1 VRLPYDRN
9 RDGVADL
16 LGEYVAPPGS
26 LAIEPGLPGR
36 AVVPR
41 WNTLKEAAD
50 DAGFSRRYGGIH
62 FQDGDLY
69 GRRVGEQI
77 GQRALQRA
85 REYWNGRR

>member
-1 VRLPYDRN
+1 ML
-9 RDGVADL
+9 
-16 LGEYVAPPGS
+16 
-26 LAIEPGLPGR
+26 
-36 AVVPR
+36 R

-77 GQRALQRA
+77 GLRALQRA
-85 REYWNGRR
+85 REYWNGKR